1 MPGVVLAHGASV
13 PEALGAV
20 ADGPFVV
27 PRWGDGRH
35 EARPDRTADERTQLL
50 GWFDLQR
57 GIVRLKCEGLSDE
70 DAHRV
75 VVPTSPLMT
84 VAGIVSHLRWC
95 EELWFREVLLGQP
108 GVGRGYGP
116 LADDI
121 EDAEFLVEGIPLAT
135 LLQEYDDEC
144 ARSDAAIA
152 GARPGRCRQHRP
164 CTRWARH
171 RCAGSCCTCSRR
183 PPGTPATST

>member
-1 MPGVVLAHGASV
+1 MAMTAT
-13 PEALGAV
+13 
-20 ADGPFVV
+20 
-27 PRWGDGRH
+27 RT
-35 EARPDRTADERTQLL
+35 RPDRTADERTQLL

-57 GIVRLKCEGLSDE
+57 GIVRLKCEGLGDD

-108 GVGRGYGP
+108 GQGRGFGP
-116 LADDI
+116 GADDV
-121 EDAEFLVEGIPLAT
+121 EDPEFLVEGIPLAT
-135 LLQEYDDEC
+135 LLRSTTRS
-144 ARSDAAIA
+144 ARGPTPPSRGTPSTLPAA
-152 GARPGRCRQHRP
+152 PSS
-164 CTRWARH
+164 TRWARR

-183 PPGTPATST
+183 PPGTPGTST